1 MSEGQ
6 NVLIPPLPL
15 LNFFVAV
22 VMFSIG
28 LRVTGSQLLGILQ
41 NRALFV
47 RTLVANCIVIPALGF
62 LLVHIF
68 PLTPDASV
76 GILLLAA
83 IPGTPIALQFNR
95 KATSRLAFA
104 ATMTFA
110 LSLVSLAIAPL
121 MIEVMP
127 QIVERN
133 QRPILQLFTDIALY
147 IGLPLFAGRWAA
159 RLTPQLAPRIV
170 APLNVLATVAFLTLM
185 FETRLVRKEA
195 FNAIK
200 GGGAVWAMA
209 LLLLSS
215 MAVGWFVGGPD
226 PDSRRVVATT
236 TGMRSVIVV
245 LYVARSCFTGTN
257 VFMVPIAYL
266 TLMIPTNLVFT
277 SVYSMW
283 RKRHPAIVGVETA

>member
-1 MSEGQ
+1 M
-6 NVLIPPLPL
+6 LIPPIPL

-28 LRVTGSQLLGILQ
+28 LRVTGGQLIGILQ
-41 NRALFV
+41 NRALIARV
-47 RTLVANCIVIPALGF
+47 LIANCVIIPALGF

-68 PLTPDASV
+68 PLKPDASI

-104 ATMTFA
+104 AAMTFT
-110 LSLVSLAIAPL
+110 LSVVSLAIAPL

-133 QRPILQLFTDIALY
+133 QRPILQLFTDITLY
-147 IGLPLFAGRWAA
+147 IGLPLWAGRWAA
-159 RLTPQLAPRIV
+159 RRAPQLAPRLVTVLNIV
-170 APLNVLATVAFLTLM
+170 ASVAFLTLM
-185 FETRLVRKEA
+185 FETRIVRKAA
-195 FNAIK
+195 FTAIQ
-200 GGGAVWAMA
+200 GGGAVLAMA
-209 LLLLSS
+209 ILLLAS
-215 MAVGWFVGGPD
+215 MAIGWFIGGPD

-245 LYVARSCFTGTN
+245 LYVARSCFPGTN
-257 VFMVPIAYL
+257 VFMVPVAYL
-266 TLMIPTNLVFT
+266 TMMVPANLVFT
-277 SVYSMW
+277 TIYGYW
-283 RKRHPAIVGVETA
+283 RKRHPTTADIEAAA

>member
-1 MSEGQ
+1 M
-6 NVLIPPLPL
+6 LIPPLPL

-28 LRVTGSQLLGILQ
+28 LRVTGGQLIGILQ
-41 NRALFV
+41 NRGLFV
-47 RTLVANCIVIPALGF
+47 RVLIANCVLIPALGF
-62 LLVHIF
+62 LLIHVF
-68 PLTPDASV
+68 PLKPDASI

-110 LSLVSLAIAPL
+110 LSVVSLAIAPL

-127 QIVERN
+127 QIVERS

-147 IGLPLFAGRWAA
+147 IGLPLWAGRWAA
-159 RLTPQLAPRIV
+159 RRAPQLATRLVTPLNIV
-170 APLNVLATVAFLTLM
+170 ASVAFLTLM
-185 FETRLVRKEA
+185 FETRIVRKAA
-195 FNAIK
+195 FTAIQ
-200 GGGAVWAMA
+200 GGGAVWAMGI
-209 LLLLSS
+209 LLLAS
-215 MAVGWFVGGPD
+215 MIIGWFIGGPD

-245 LYVARSCFTGTN
+245 LYVARSCFPGTN

-266 TLMIPTNLVFT
+266 TLMVPTNLVFT
-277 SVYSMW
+277 TVYSLW
-283 RKRHPAIVGVETA
+283 RKRHPAIASVEAA

>member
-1 MSEGQ
+1 
-6 NVLIPPLPL
+6 VLIPPLPL

-47 RTLVANCIVIPALGF
+47 RILIANCAVIPALGF

-68 PLTPDASV
+68 PLTPDASI

-95 KATSRLAFA
+95 QATSRLAFA

-133 QRPILQLFTDIALY
+133 QRPILQLITDIALY
-147 IGLPLFAGRWAA
+147 IGLPLFVGRWAA
-159 RLTPQLAPRIV
+159 RLAPQVAPRFV
-170 APLNVLATVAFLTLM
+170 TPLNILASVVFLFLM

-195 FNAIK
+195 FTAIK
-200 GGGAVWAMA
+200 GGGAVLAMGI
-209 LLLLSS
+209 LLLSS
-215 MAVGWFVGGPD
+215 MTIGWFIGGPD

-245 LYVARSCFTGTN
+245 LYVARSCFPGTH

-266 TLMIPTNLVFT
+266 TLMVPTNLIFT
-277 SVYSMW
+277 TIYSQW
-283 RKRHPAIVGVETA
+283 RKRHPSPIDVEAAA